1 MKMGSSSAQRTSYHC
16 HQPPNRH
23 TRINSSS
30 SSSEPLTSLLLST
43 PTASSTIESLKPSIH
58 GDDCSSTADVTR
70 STLTE
75 AATIATMIDTSSS
88 TSTTTTT
95 TDTNN
100 NVKSSRKRRY
110 NKKGNN
116 GGSKAFS
123 SSNSRHTSCKWSR
136 ILIVALCQMASVL
149 SQGMYKIM

>member
-1 MKMGSSSAQRTSYHC
+1 MGSSSAQRTSYHC

-30 SSSEPLTSLLLST
+30 SSSESLSSLLLST
-43 PTASSTIESLKPSIH
+43 PTASSTTESLKPSIH
-58 GDDCSSTADVTR
+58 GDDCSGTADVTR
-70 STLTE
+70 RSLTE
-75 AATIATMIDTSSS
+75 AATISTTMIDTSSS
-88 TSTTTTT
+88 TSTTD

-100 NVKSSRKRRY
+100 NIKSSRKRRN

-149 SQGMYKIM
+149 SQGM